1 MAEQMKPSG
10 IDWIKDIPSSWE
22 INKVKYL
29 ATEPGTLFL
38 DGDWIESDVI
48 EESGI
53 RYLTTGNVGA
63 GFYKEQGCGYI
74 SEKTFSELHCLNVY
88 PGDLM
93 ISRLNEPIGRAC
105 IIPDTESRYVVA
117 VDNVILRPNANY
129 NKKFIMYGMNADG
142 YAEHA
147 NMIARGATM
156 SRISRSQLGQFWLAF
171 PNIEEQQAIA
181 DFLDKECA
189 QIDSIAA
196 DLEKQI
202 ALLQQYKK
210 SLITETV
217 TKGLDKSVQMKDSGV
232 EWIGE
237 IPVGWELSRIKYL
250 TDNHHPYPIGDGD
263 HGMIKADDYL
273 TEGIPYIRVLNLTWG
288 SGLNLENLVFI
299 SKEMNSLIKNSELK
313 PNDILIAKT
322 GATIGKTAIVPDSL
336 PVSNT
341 TSHVGKITL
350 ANGHDAKYFYY
361 VMTSSIVQKQIQDIS
376 AMQSTRPEL
385 GIEGLKNLILT
396 VPPFDIQQ
404 HIARF
409 LDDHCAKIDR
419 VLHEKGK
426 QLSVI
431 KQHKKSLIYEYVT
444 GKKRVKEVR

>member
-63 GFYKEQGCGYI
+63 GFYKEQGSGYI

-93 ISRLNEPIGRAC
+93 ISRLNEPIGRSC

-217 TKGLDKSVQMKDSGV
+217 TKGLDKSAPMKDSGV
-232 EWIGE
+232 EWIGK
-237 IPVGWELSRIKYL
+237 IPEHWHKTRIKFEAS
-250 TDNHHPYPIGDGD
+250 I
-263 HGMIKADDYL
+263 I
-273 TEGIPYIRVLNLTWG
+273 G
-288 SGLNLENLVFI
+288 SGTTPDSGNSMYYDNGEHSWIQSGDLYGKDYIYETEKQLTNLAILECHALNWYTKDFVVVAMYGASVGNVAI
-299 SKEMNSLIKNSELK
+299 SKIDSFTNQACCVIKLNEKNDNRYLFYFLKAAQEEMLLKAFGGTQPNISQIIIKNLNFLNVPLLEQIEIADFLDSKCDMINEMLK
-313 PNDILIAKT
+313 SKKDQYDILIK
-322 GATIGKTAIVPDSL
+322 
-336 PVSNT
+336 
-341 TSHVGKITL
+341 
-350 ANGHDAKYFYY
+350 
-361 VMTSSIVQKQIQDIS
+361 
-376 AMQSTRPEL
+376 
-385 GIEGLKNLILT
+385 
-396 VPPFDIQQ
+396 
-404 HIARF
+404 
-409 LDDHCAKIDR
+409 
-419 VLHEKGK
+419 
-426 QLSVI
+426 
-431 KQHKKSLIYEYVT
+431 HKKSLIYEYVT
-444 GKKRVKEVR
+444 GKKRVKEVQ

>member
-63 GFYKEQGCGYI
+63 GFYKEQGSGYI

-93 ISRLNEPIGRAC
+93 ISRLNEPIGRSC

-117 VDNVILRPNANY
+117 VDNVVLRPNANY

-217 TKGLDKSVQMKDSGV
+217 TKGLDKFVPMKDSGV
-232 EWIGE
+232 EFFGKIPAHWKVSKTKYVADISIGLVTTMTANYVDEDGVPLIRNSNIRTNHIDDNGMVYLSKEFAKANIGRALHKGDIVTVHTGDVGTSAIINETYHMSHGFATIISRLKTKTVNNQFLCWLYNSE
-237 IPVGWELSRIKYL
+237 IFKEMSIAYS
-250 TDNHHPYPIGDGD
+250 TGDG
-263 HGMIKADDYL
+263 
-273 TEGIPYIRVLNLTWG
+273 RQNLNLYDFVDFYILIPTLKEQMEIVNW
-288 SGLNLENLVFI
+288 LNLKCTEIDNFIENKQQQLL
-299 SKEMNSLIKNSELK
+299 LI
-313 PNDILIAKT
+313 
-322 GATIGKTAIVPDSL
+322 
-336 PVSNT
+336 
-341 TSHVGKITL
+341 
-350 ANGHDAKYFYY
+350 
-361 VMTSSIVQKQIQDIS
+361 Q
-376 AMQSTRPEL
+376 
-385 GIEGLKNLILT
+385 
-396 VPPFDIQQ
+396 
-404 HIARF
+404 
-409 LDDHCAKIDR
+409 
-419 VLHEKGK
+419 
-426 QLSVI
+426 
-431 KQHKKSLIYEYVT
+431 QHKKSLIYEYVT
-444 GKKRVKEVR
+444 GKKRVKEVQ

>member
-63 GFYKEQGCGYI
+63 GFYKEQGSGYI

-93 ISRLNEPIGRAC
+93 ISRLNEPIGRSC

-117 VDNVILRPNANY
+117 VDNVVLRPNANY

-217 TKGLDKSVQMKDSGV
+217 TKGLDKSVPMKDSGV
-232 EWIGE
+232 EFFGKIPAHWKVSKTKYVADISIGLVTTMTANYVDEDGVPLIRNSNIRTNHIDDNGMVYLSKEFAKANIGRALHKGDIVTVHTGDVGTSAIINETYHMSHGFATIISRLKTKTVNNQFLCWLYNSE
-237 IPVGWELSRIKYL
+237 IFKEMSIAYS
-250 TDNHHPYPIGDGD
+250 TGDG
-263 HGMIKADDYL
+263 
-273 TEGIPYIRVLNLTWG
+273 RQNLNLYDFVDFYILIPTLKEQMEIVNW
-288 SGLNLENLVFI
+288 LNLKCTEIDNFIENKQQQLL
-299 SKEMNSLIKNSELK
+299 LI
-313 PNDILIAKT
+313 
-322 GATIGKTAIVPDSL
+322 
-336 PVSNT
+336 
-341 TSHVGKITL
+341 
-350 ANGHDAKYFYY
+350 
-361 VMTSSIVQKQIQDIS
+361 Q
-376 AMQSTRPEL
+376 
-385 GIEGLKNLILT
+385 
-396 VPPFDIQQ
+396 
-404 HIARF
+404 
-409 LDDHCAKIDR
+409 
-419 VLHEKGK
+419 
-426 QLSVI
+426 
-431 KQHKKSLIYEYVT
+431 QHKKSLIYEYVT
-444 GKKRVKEVR
+444 GKKRVKEVQ

>member
-1 MAEQMKPSG
+1 MAVQMKPSG

-63 GFYKEQGCGYI
+63 GFYKEQGSGYI

-93 ISRLNEPIGRAC
+93 ISRLNEPIGRSC

-129 NKKFIMYGMNADG
+129 NKKFIMYGMNSDG

-217 TKGLDKSVQMKDSGV
+217 TKGLDKSVPMKDSGV

-350 ANGHDAKYFYY
+350 ANVHDAKYFYY

>member
-63 GFYKEQGCGYI
+63 GFYKEQGSGYI

-93 ISRLNEPIGRAC
+93 ISRLNEPIGRSC

-181 DFLDKECA
+181 DFLDKECT

-196 DLEKQI
+196 DLERQI

-217 TKGLDKSVQMKDSGV
+217 TKGLDKSVPMKDTGV
-232 EWIGE
+232 EWIGQ
-237 IPVGWELSRIKYL
+237 IPEHWDVEPIKYRV
-250 TDNHHPYPIGDGD
+250 TFHNGDRGENYPT
-263 HGMIKADDYL
+263 KSEL
-273 TEGIPYIRVLNLTWG
+273 QSEGIPFINAGHLEG
-288 SGLNLENLVFI
+288 DGLNMANMDYI
-299 SKEMNSLIKNSELK
+299 SEEKYRIMGGVKLRSG
-313 PNDILIAKT
+313 DILYCLRGSVGKNAIVDMNQGTVASSLVAIRSVRISAEYLYYCLNSHIEEVQRYWWDNGTAQPNLSADNLGKYKICIPPVEEQK
-322 GATIGKTAIVPDSL
+322 AIVKYLNNICPQIDNLIIGK
-336 PVSNT
+336 
-341 TSHVGKITL
+341 K
-350 ANGHDAKYFYY
+350 
-361 VMTSSIVQKQIQDIS
+361 
-376 AMQSTRPEL
+376 
-385 GIEGLKNLILT
+385 
-396 VPPFDIQQ
+396 
-404 HIARF
+404 
-409 LDDHCAKIDR
+409 
-419 VLHEKGK
+419 K
-426 QLSVI
+426 QLSTI
-431 KQHKKSLIYEYVT
+431 QQHKKSLIYEYVT

>member
-1 MAEQMKPSG
+1 MAEQMKSSG

-29 ATEPGTLFL
+29 ATEPGTFFL

-63 GFYKEQGCGYI
+63 GFYKEQGSGYI

-93 ISRLNEPIGRAC
+93 ISRLNEPIGRSC

-117 VDNVILRPNANY
+117 VDNVVLRPNANY

-217 TKGLDKSVQMKDSGV
+217 TKGLDKSVPMKDSGV
-232 EWIGE
+232 EFFGKIPAHWKVSKTKYVADISIGLVTTMTANYVDEDGVPLIRNSNIRTNHIDDNGMVYLSKEFAKANIGRALHKGDIVTVHTGDVGTSAIINETYHMSHGFATIISRLKTKTVNNQFLCWLYNSE
-237 IPVGWELSRIKYL
+237 IFKEMSIAYS
-250 TDNHHPYPIGDGD
+250 TGDG
-263 HGMIKADDYL
+263 
-273 TEGIPYIRVLNLTWG
+273 RQNLNLYDFVDFYILIPTLKEQMEIVNW
-288 SGLNLENLVFI
+288 LNLKCTEIDNFIENKQQQLL
-299 SKEMNSLIKNSELK
+299 LI
-313 PNDILIAKT
+313 
-322 GATIGKTAIVPDSL
+322 
-336 PVSNT
+336 
-341 TSHVGKITL
+341 
-350 ANGHDAKYFYY
+350 
-361 VMTSSIVQKQIQDIS
+361 Q
-376 AMQSTRPEL
+376 
-385 GIEGLKNLILT
+385 
-396 VPPFDIQQ
+396 
-404 HIARF
+404 
-409 LDDHCAKIDR
+409 
-419 VLHEKGK
+419 
-426 QLSVI
+426 
-431 KQHKKSLIYEYVT
+431 QHKKSLIYEYVT
-444 GKKRVKEVR
+444 GKKRVKEVQ

>member
-1 MAEQMKPSG
+1 MKRFKYCAQICNGGEYSDVEVEEGGYPVIGSG
-10 IDWIKDIPSSWE
+10 GEFARASKFSYYGKSVLLGRKGTVDKPLFVDGAFWCVDTMFYTK
-22 INKVKYL
+22 INDFMYEKYL
-29 ATEPGTLFL
+29 YYCALCFPFDYYVTSTALPSMTQ
-38 DGDWIESDVI
+38 
-48 EESGI
+48 
-53 RYLTTGNVGA
+53 R
-63 GFYKEQGCGYI
+63 
-74 SEKTFSELHCLNVY
+74 
-88 PGDLM
+88 DLGSQE
-93 ISRLNEPIGRAC
+93 ITVPPR
-105 IIPDTESRYVVA
+105 
-117 VDNVILRPNANY
+117 
-129 NKKFIMYGMNADG
+129 KK
-142 YAEHA
+142 
-147 NMIARGATM
+147 
-156 SRISRSQLGQFWLAF
+156 
-171 PNIEEQQAIA
+171 QQSIA

-217 TKGLDKSVQMKDSGV
+217 TKGLDKSVPMKDSGV
-232 EWIGE
+232 EWFGE

-299 SKEMNSLIKNSELK
+299 SKEMNTLIKNSELK

-350 ANGHDAKYFYY
+350 ANVHDAKYFYY

-404 HIARF
+404 YIARF

-444 GKKRVKEVR
+444 GKKRVKEVQ

>member
-63 GFYKEQGCGYI
+63 GFYKEQGSGYI

-93 ISRLNEPIGRAC
+93 ISRLNEPIGRSC

-181 DFLDKECA
+181 DFLDKECT

-196 DLEKQI
+196 DLERQI

-217 TKGLDKSVQMKDSGV
+217 TKGLDKSVPMKDTGV
-232 EWIGE
+232 EWIGQ
-237 IPVGWELSRIKYL
+237 IPEHWDVEPIKYRV
-250 TDNHHPYPIGDGD
+250 TFHNGDRGENYPT
-263 HGMIKADDYL
+263 KSEL
-273 TEGIPYIRVLNLTWG
+273 QSEGIPFINAGHLEG
-288 SGLNLENLVFI
+288 DGLNMANMDYI
-299 SKEMNSLIKNSELK
+299 SEEKYRIMGGVKLRSG
-313 PNDILIAKT
+313 DILYCLRGSVGKNAIVDMNQGTVASSLVAIRSVRISAEYLYYCLNSHIEEVQRYWWDNGTAQPNLSADNLGKYKICIPPVEEQK
-322 GATIGKTAIVPDSL
+322 AIVKYLNNICSQIDNLIIGK
-336 PVSNT
+336 
-341 TSHVGKITL
+341 K
-350 ANGHDAKYFYY
+350 
-361 VMTSSIVQKQIQDIS
+361 
-376 AMQSTRPEL
+376 
-385 GIEGLKNLILT
+385 
-396 VPPFDIQQ
+396 
-404 HIARF
+404 
-409 LDDHCAKIDR
+409 
-419 VLHEKGK
+419 K
-426 QLSVI
+426 QLSTI
-431 KQHKKSLIYEYVT
+431 QYSGRAKLTFKCREFAATPSR
-444 GKKRVKEVR
+444 KR

>member
-1 MAEQMKPSG
+1 MAEQMKSSG

-63 GFYKEQGCGYI
+63 GFYKEQGSGYI

-93 ISRLNEPIGRAC
+93 ISRLNEPIGRSC

-117 VDNVILRPNANY
+117 VDNVVLRPNANY

-202 ALLQQYKK
+202 DLLQQYKK

-217 TKGLDKSVQMKDSGV
+217 TKGLDKSVPMKDSEV
-232 EWIGE
+232 EWIGKIPEHWKAKRLKYVMNNFDAQRKPIEAQNRSQDGE
-237 IPVGWELSRIKYL
+237 ILYDYYGASGAIDK
-250 TDNHHPYPIGDGD
+250 I
-263 HGMIKADDYL
+263 DDYIFDETSIL
-273 TEGIPYIRVLNLTWG
+273 IGEDGANLVLRNLPLIYIATGKYWVNNHAHILRPKSESDLYYMAYQMEIIDYSQFITG
-288 SGLNLENLVFI
+288 SAQPKLSQENLNNVF
-299 SKEMNSLIKNSELK
+299 L
-313 PNDILIAKT
+313 
-322 GATIGKTAIVPDSL
+322 V
-336 PVSNT
+336 
-341 TSHVGKITL
+341 
-350 ANGHDAKYFYY
+350 
-361 VMTSSIVQKQIQDIS
+361 
-376 AMQSTRPEL
+376 
-385 GIEGLKNLILT
+385 
-396 VPPFDIQQ
+396 VPPLNEQRR
-404 HIARF
+404 IASY
-409 LDDHCAKIDR
+409 LEEKISCIDTIVR
-419 VLHEKGK
+419 KKQE
-426 QLSVI
+426 QLSTI
-431 KQHKKSLIYEYVT
+431 QQHKKSLIYEYVT
-444 GKKRVKEVR
+444 GKKRVKEMQ

>member
-1 MAEQMKPSG
+1 MTEQMKSSG
-10 IDWIKDIPSSWE
+10 IGWIKDIPSSWE

-385 GIEGLKNLILT
+385 GIGGLKNLILT

>member
-63 GFYKEQGCGYI
+63 GFYKEQGSGYI

-93 ISRLNEPIGRAC
+93 ISRLNEPIGRSC

-117 VDNVILRPNANY
+117 VDNVVLRPNANY

-202 ALLQQYKK
+202 DLLQQYKK

-217 TKGLDKSVQMKDSGV
+217 TKGLDKSVPMKDSGV

-350 ANGHDAKYFYY
+350 ANVHDAKYFYY

>member
-1 MAEQMKPSG
+1 MSDTGTISQGERFITKYGYNSCGTTLLPAGSIVISSRAPIGKINITTAELCTNQGCKSL
-10 IDWIKDIPSSWE
+10 IRTAD
-22 INKVKYL
+22 NRYFYY
-29 ATEPGTLFL
+29 LFL
-38 DGDWIESDVI
+38 AGQNELSLL
-48 EESGI
+48 G
-53 RYLTTGNVGA
+53 RGTT
-63 GFYKEQGCGYI
+63 FL
-74 SEKTFSELHCLNVY
+74 ELSTY
-88 PGDLM
+88 D
-93 ISRLNEPIGRAC
+93 LNEFGIV
-105 IIPDTESRYVVA
+105 IP
-117 VDNVILRPNANY
+117 
-129 NKKFIMYGMNADG
+129 
-142 YAEHA
+142 AED
-147 NMIARGATM
+147 
-156 SRISRSQLGQFWLAF
+156 
-171 PNIEEQQAIA
+171 EQKAIA

-189 QIDSIAA
+189 QIDSINA

-202 ALLQQYKK
+202 ELLQQYKK

-217 TKGLDKSVQMKDSGV
+217 TKGLDKSVPMKDSGV

-350 ANGHDAKYFYY
+350 ANVHDAKYFYY

-444 GKKRVKEVR
+444 GKKRVKEVQ

>member
-38 DGDWIESDVI
+38 DGDWIESYVI

-63 GFYKEQGCGYI
+63 GFYKEQGSGYI

-93 ISRLNEPIGRAC
+93 ISRLNEPIGRSC

-217 TKGLDKSVQMKDSGV
+217 TKGLDKSVPMKDSGV

-350 ANGHDAKYFYY
+350 ANVHDAKYFYY

>member
-1 MAEQMKPSG
+1 MAEQMKSSG
-10 IDWIKDIPSSWE
+10 IGWIKDIPSSWE

-63 GFYKEQGCGYI
+63 GFYKEQGSGYI

-93 ISRLNEPIGRAC
+93 ISRLNEPIGRSC

-217 TKGLDKSVQMKDSGV
+217 TKGLDKSVPMKDSGV
-232 EWIGE
+232 EWTSKIPCHWE
-237 IPVGWELSRIKYL
+237 IKRFKYVCEYI
-250 TDNHHPYPIGDGD
+250 TDGSHFSPETTD
-263 HGMIKADDYL
+263 
-273 TEGIPYIRVLNLTWG
+273 EGYPYITAADVKG
-288 SGLNLENLVFI
+288 VGLDYDAAKKISQQDFI
-299 SKEMNSLIKNSELK
+299 SLQKAGCQPRKGDVLLVK
-313 PNDILIAKT
+313 D
-322 GATIGKTAIVPDSL
+322 GATTGRIGMVTSEKPCVVLSSVAILRTPD
-336 PVSNT
+336 NM
-341 TSHVGKITL
+341 
-350 ANGHDAKYFYY
+350 DARYLRYLMESDF
-361 VMTSSIVQKQIQDIS
+361 VQAQIQASMAGS
-376 AMQSTRPEL
+376 AMPRTVLSKIINYWGITCPKEEQKEICDFLDRKCGYIETVIETKQVQQST
-385 GIEGLKNLILT
+385 
-396 VPPFDIQQ
+396 IQ
-404 HIARF
+404 
-409 LDDHCAKIDR
+409 
-419 VLHEKGK
+419 
-426 QLSVI
+426 
-431 KQHKKSLIYEYVT
+431 QHKKSLIYEYVT